1 MSTIINAPITIGATT
16 ISAPISLGAVGATG
30 KSQYQSYLDTTDD
43 DPVLSEEAWSSATE
57 GGGAGSSITTA
68 TPSNL
73 TGFIAANGTLVSG
86 ATAGASA
93 ATANTL
99 VLRGASG
106 EAAFGPLSAT
116 TLSATGTATLP
127 HIHGSIAGNLYLHVR
142 NTSGGPLTRGTPVY
156 ITGNVGNTD
165 RVTVS
170 AADSTNPAKMPAV
183 ALLDQ
188 TLANNGDGDGIIVG
202 ELDAANTNAFLLNQE
217 LFVGVGA
224 LTGTKPTTG
233 EIQSVGVVSRVNP
246 NTGVIVTNLQGRHPQ
261 YASLAGANTFTS
273 ASNSF
278 TQPLYLNSAILG
290 TVTTP
295 IAGAYNGNG
304 SGLTGDAQNLIVGYA
319 TLAGVAYSFAG
330 TLPIASGGTG
340 GATQPAAWTGLGG
353 GGTIAS
359 PTFTGLTTSASTYA
373 NNATFTYNNAAA
385 ITNHRNALGL
395 GTLQAVTFSGLT
407 SNGFVDVAITSATST
422 RESVFRA
429 KISDAGNDTFQI
441 SNGTITDGRFIP
453 AFSGFVQSTNLRE
466 SLIFYGLVTAANDVT
481 SSSAA
486 GAINL
491 LGARTNSTSDPI
503 NGTLTSLVNRRVL
516 TIAHN
521 AASAVDLDFSMIC
534 EAGGAVKFPS
544 LQPVTI
550 LGRTNTTGGLV
561 LGSFTVAAFPSTTY
575 LMAVVTDALAP
586 VVGAAVAA
594 GGSAKCIV
602 CYNGTSKIVTALL

>member
-57 GGGAGSSITTA
+57 GGGSGSSITTA
-68 TPSNL
+68 TLSNL
-73 TGFIAANGTLVSG
+73 TGFIAANGTSVSG

-156 ITGNVGNTD
+156 ITGNVGDTD

-188 TLANNGDGDGIIVG
+188 DLANNGDGDGIIVG
-202 ELDAANTNAFLLNQE
+202 ELDAANTNAFLLNKE
-217 LFVGVGA
+217 LFVGVGV

-233 EIQSVGVVSRVNP
+233 EIQSVGVVSRVNA
-246 NTGVIVTNLQGRHPQ
+246 NTGVIVTNLQGRLPQ

-273 ASNSF
+273 TSNSF

-290 TVTTP
+290 VVTSP

-304 SGLTGDAQNLIVGYA
+304 AGLTGDAQNLIVGYA
-319 TLAGVAYSFAG
+319 TLAGVAHSFAG

-340 GATQPAAWTGLGG
+340 GATPGAART
-353 GGTIAS
+353 
-359 PTFTGLTTSASTYA
+359 
-373 NNATFTYNNAAA
+373 
-385 ITNHRNALGL
+385 ALGL
-395 GTLQAVTFSGLT
+395 GVEQSPTFAGVTANGPTNLQRAGATQFSVPSAGT
-407 SNGFVDVAITSATST
+407 WATTTTGNATVSATLS
-422 RESVFRA
+422 
-429 KISDAGNDTFQI
+429 
-441 SNGTITDGRFIP
+441 
-453 AFSGFVQSTNLRE
+453 
-466 SLIFYGLVTAANDVT
+466 
-481 SSSAA
+481 A
-486 GAINL
+486 GAITFNGGSRSAVSSPSDGLVRFRSNAGWDTCTIETANL
-491 LGARTNSTSDPI
+491 TASGSIILPTSTTP
-503 NGTLTSLVNRRVL
+503 
-516 TIAHN
+516 
-521 AASAVDLDFSMIC
+521 ASAIATGV
-534 EAGGAVKFPS
+534 AG
-544 LQPVTI
+544 TI
-550 LGRTNTTGGLV
+550 VRDANYLYVCTATNTWTRI
-561 LGSFTVAAFPSTTY
+561 
-575 LMAVVTDALAP
+575 ALAW
-586 VVGAAVAA
+586 
-594 GGSAKCIV
+594 
-602 CYNGTSKIVTALL
+602 

>member
-1 MSTIINAPITIGATT
+1 
-16 ISAPISLGAVGATG
+16 
-30 KSQYQSYLDTTDD
+30 
-43 DPVLSEEAWSSATE
+43 
-57 GGGAGSSITTA
+57 
-68 TPSNL
+68 
-73 TGFIAANGTLVSG
+73 
-86 ATAGASA
+86 
-93 ATANTL
+93 
-99 VLRGASG
+99 LRGASG

-330 TLPIASGGTG
+330 TLPIESGGTG
-340 GATQPAAWTGLGG
+340 GSTAGAARTALGIPTPPESKIATGDISITNDAT
-353 GGTIAS
+353 S
-359 PTFTGLTTSASTYA
+359 LTNSSRDDFDIVNFSLDANSTYR
-373 NNATFTYNNAAA
+373 FTIY
-385 ITNHRNALGL
+385 
-395 GTLQAVTFSGLT
+395 FEY
-407 SNGFVDVAITSATST
+407 TST
-422 RESVFRA
+422 
-429 KISDAGNDTFQI
+429 
-441 SNGTITDGRFIP
+441 
-453 AFSGFVQSTNLRE
+453 
-466 SLIFYGLVTAANDVT
+466 
-481 SSSAA
+481 SAA
-486 GAINL
+486 GIKI
-491 LGARTNSTSDPI
+491 G
-503 NGTLTSLVNRRVL
+503 VN
-516 TIAHN
+516 
-521 AASAVDLDFSMIC
+521 
-534 EAGGAVKFPS
+534 FPS
-544 LQPVTI
+544 LAGNGAQ
-550 LGRTNTTGGLV
+550 RGGV
-561 LGSFTVAAFPSTTY
+561 VINPSGAIANFPQVAASLYQFATGVATTRGTIV
-575 LMAVVTDALAP
+575 ATIIARTGI
-586 VVGAAVAA
+586 VGGIGSLRWAQLTSGPDITTRHA
-594 GGSAKCIV
+594 GSSMTVEKL
-602 CYNGTSKIVTALL
+602 TT